1 MRLYINPQKTE
12 TKLSY
17 RELAEKMWFKEK
29 NGHELEIS
37 HVGNDESLQD
47 NLFLSLSID
56 KWLNDSKWKK
66 IESPLQFEDIDLEF
80 LKEENL
86 LFIMS
91 KHQKILTVD
100 KRALYIMAVELAK
113 DLDGSISEDGKS
125 TWLSVEEF
133 EKKHQEVL
141 ELTYEQANDIS
152 LDEVKTMKAIE
163 EPWDYDDE

>member
-1 MRLYINPQKTE
+1 MRLYINPKKTE

-29 NGHELEIS
+29 NGHKLEIS

-113 DLDGSISEDGKS
+113 DLDGSISEDEKS
-125 TWLSVEEF
+125 TWLSVAEF
-133 EKKHQEVL
+133 EKKHQVVL
-141 ELTYEQANDIS
+141 NLTYEEANDIS
-152 LDEVKTMKAIE
+152 LKEVKTMEAIE